1 MTISQIR
8 ESMLL
13 WIVALYW
20 VLGAGFMQ
28 LRIPPGG
35 AGVPLGEVVLILSLL
50 TINHSQTAP
59 QFSRTIFVW
68 PFLVWWGYCIGK
80 AMFAFPEYG
89 FWALRDATHPIES
102 LFLYVGFAFGMRVEA
117 IERYWRWVPVIL
129 TLVAIHSMGFPID
142 ETLQAFSPS
151 VQAAAGYS
159 SSILFNYVGY
169 YTFVMLSICYVM
181 LFGVQKSA
189 VKSFMLAGGMLFA
202 VVVIYHYRTLYLQII
217 MMIILFGFL
226 RPGAFGKSTVIV
238 LLGITGLALAP
249 ALGVEFQTQFAG
261 GQSFSLEFITK
272 HFASSFGY
280 SAQGVES
287 SASGYQLR
295 LIWWADLY
303 SRITASLDNIIFGLG
318 YGFPLVNFAGHEAEV
333 REPHN
338 SFISTVSRAGL
349 IGLSA
354 YLLMF
359 LILFLRVFKALRVVR
374 RMQWK
379 AGQGRLIL
387 VVMFTAFLW
396 INAFTEDAMEKPFF
410 AIPLY
415 FMWGVTLAFIRQID
429 LGAYVRSKEPAFTAA
444 EGAGRPS

>member
-1 MTISQIR
+1 
-8 ESMLL
+8 MLL

-35 AGVPLGEVVLILSLL
+35 AGVPLGEVVLILALL
-50 TINHSQTAP
+50 TINHAQVAP
-59 QFSRTIFVW
+59 QFARTVFVL

-80 AMFAFPEYG
+80 ALFAFPEYG
-89 FWALRDATHPIES
+89 LWALRDATHVIES
-102 LFLYVGFAFGMRVEA
+102 LYMYVGFAFGMRVEA
-117 IERYWRWVPVIL
+117 IERYWRWVPIIL
-129 TLVAIHSMGFPID
+129 TLVAIHSLGFPID
-142 ETLQAFSPS
+142 EMLQSFSPS

-169 YTFVMLSICYVM
+169 FTFVMLAICYVM
-181 LFGVQKSA
+181 LFGAQKSA
-189 VKSFMLAGGMLFA
+189 FKSFMLAGGMLFA
-202 VVVIYHYRTLYLQII
+202 VVVIFHYRTLYLQII
-217 MMIILFGFL
+217 AMILLFGFF
-226 RPGAFGKSTVIV
+226 RPGAFGKSTVLVLVGIV
-238 LLGITGLALAP
+238 TLALAP
-249 ALGVEFQTQFAG
+249 ALGIEFQTQFGG
-261 GQSFSLEFITK
+261 GQSFSLEFITN

-280 SAQGVES
+280 SAKGVES

-303 SRITASLDNIIFGLG
+303 SRVTASLNNIIFGLG
-318 YGFPLVNFAGHEAEV
+318 YGFPLVNFHGLEAEV

-338 SFISTVSRAGL
+338 SFISTISRAGV
-349 IGLSA
+349 IGLTA

-359 LILFLRVFKALRVVR
+359 LVLFLRVFKAMRVVR

-410 AIPLY
+410 AITFY

-429 LGAYVRSKEPAFTAA
+429 IGAYVPAKEPPFTAV
-444 EGAGRPS
+444 EGTGRPG